1 MTCSTVLEREPKV
14 GSRHIDLLRLWKR
27 VNEEGGYD
35 KVSDTKGNK
44 LAWRRIAGEF
54 LPNGP
59 SLTTQAFLV
68 KSTYYRNLAYVY
80 VPYHSDSSTYIAWGA
95 DCRSERTKSPLS
107 TSASRRPGRSS
118 RTCLQRAATS

>member
-1 MTCSTVLEREPKV
+1 
-14 GSRHIDLLRLWKR
+14 LWKR

-35 KVSDTKGNK
+35 KVSDTRNNK

-68 KSTYYRNLAYVY
+68 KSTYYRNLA
-80 VPYHSDSSTYIAWGA
+80 
-95 DCRSERTKSPLS
+95 
-107 TSASRRPGRSS
+107 
-118 RTCLQRAATS
+118 

>member
-1 MTCSTVLEREPKV
+1 MQDVSTVLEREPKV

-35 KVSDTKGNK
+35 KVSDIKGNK

-68 KSTYYRNLAYVY
+68 KSIYYRNLAYVTTA
-80 VPYHSDSSTYIAWGA
+80 HGI
-95 DCRSERTKSPLS
+95 CRMKY
-107 TSASRRPGRSS
+107 
-118 RTCLQRAATS
+118 